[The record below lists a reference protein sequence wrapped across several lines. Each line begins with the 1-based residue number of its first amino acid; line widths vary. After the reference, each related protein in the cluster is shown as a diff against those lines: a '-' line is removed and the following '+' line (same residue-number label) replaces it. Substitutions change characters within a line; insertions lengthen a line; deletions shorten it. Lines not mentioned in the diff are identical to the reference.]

1 VDYSEV
7 TPLGRRHS
15 PIESRRQI
23 AYPSPVK
30 QDPLPLALVLL
41 LLTACHSSTTSA
53 PPPELAAKPAAQQT
67 RASATFDFYLLNLS
81 WSPEFCHSHPTAAEC
96 AAHSTFVLHGLW
108 PQNNGGSYPQNC
120 SSAPGPADPS
130 QYGDI
135 YPDPSLLQHEW
146 KTHGTCSGLSPDDFF
161 SSARKAF
168 HSVTIPPKLAG
179 LQSQISLP
187 PGQILELFTASNPQI
202 PQAALALSCGSNYL
216 TAVEVCLDKSLQP
229 ITCSGVRSCRANTVR
244 IPPP

>member
-1 VDYSEV
+1 VKPSSLAPAV
-7 TPLGRRHS
+7 VLLPLLACRSTTTPGS
-15 PIESRRQI
+15 
-23 AYPSPVK
+23 APSPSGE
-30 QDPLPLALVLL
+30 PR
-41 LLTACHSSTTSA
+41 
-53 PPPELAAKPAAQQT
+53 QQV

-130 QYGDI
+130 QYSDI

-146 KTHGTCSGLSPDDFF
+146 RTHGTCSGLSPDDFF
-161 SSARKAF
+161 ASARKAF

-187 PGQILELFTASNPQI
+187 PDQILDLFTASNSQI
-202 PQAALALSCGSNYL
+202 PKAALALSCGSNYL

-229 ITCSGVRSCRANTVR
+229 IACSGVRSCRANTVR